1 MSVTTSRRVNF
12 WTLAAAGLGLL
23 TAVPDRAA
31 AQPPA
36 SQKAGAAAPEAMLAG
51 EWPQFLGP
59 QRNGLSSEPN
69 LLETWPEGGPKVVWR
84 VPGGVGMSGLAI
96 SRGRVLT
103 LVQRAGQQSVVALN
117 SRNGESLW
125 ETPIADAYRNP
136 MGDGPRATPAIVGNQ
151 VFVFSGAGLLVALDV
166 RDGKKLWSTDPLTEL
181 SGKEA
186 EYGMASSPLVI
197 GDQVIVTV
205 GAGKGTLAAYDIQ
218 SGKQVWTAGKDPA
231 GYSSPTLLE
240 VGGRSQIVS
249 YTGRSVLGV
258 APKTGEV
265 LWRYPFETNYD
276 CNIATPL
283 SIKGQLF
290 LSAGENHGSVLLDL
304 KPKAN
309 GEKFEVTE
317 VWQSFG
323 PKSVLRS
330 EWQTPILLDGFL
342 YGMDNVG
349 GAGPVTHLTCINAT
363 TGERAW
369 QVPRFGKGNLI
380 AADGK
385 LFMTTMAGELVVAR
399 ASSKK
404 YDELGR
410 ATVLETT
417 RQAPALS
424 NGRLYLRDGR
434 EIVCLD
440 VRKP

>member
-1 MSVTTSRRVNF
+1 MLLASSRRSHPIRIVAAF
-12 WTLAAAGLGLL
+12 VVAALLAWGVDRSIAQTPSAKDLAAA
-23 TAVPDRAA
+23 
-31 AQPPA
+31 
-36 SQKAGAAAPEAMLAG
+36 AG

-59 QRNGLSSEPN
+59 QRNGLSSDTG
-69 LLETWPEGGPKVVWR
+69 LLETWPEGGPKEIWR

-103 LVQRAGQQSVVALN
+103 MVQREGQQWLVALN
-117 SRNGESLW
+117 ALTGEPIW
-125 ETPIADAYRNP
+125 KAPIADAYRNP
-136 MGDGPRATPAIVGNQ
+136 MGDGPRATPAISGDR
-151 VFVFSGAGLLVALDV
+151 VFVFSGEGRLTAIDFTN
-166 RDGKKLWSTDPLTEL
+166 GKPLWSHDPLTEL

-197 GDQVIVTV
+197 GDQVIVTP
-205 GAGKGTLAAYDIQ
+205 GTPKGTLAAYDTKT
-218 SGKQVWTAGKDPA
+218 GKQVWTAGKDPA
-231 GYSSPTLLE
+231 GYSSPTLLD

-249 YTGRSVLGV
+249 YTGRSALGI

-283 SIKGQLF
+283 SIKGQLL

-304 KPKAN
+304 KPK
-309 GEKFEVTE
+309 GDKFELTE

-330 EWQTPILLDGFL
+330 EWQTPLLLDGFL

-349 GAGPVTHLTCINAT
+349 GAGPVTHLTCVNAA

-369 QVPRFGKGNLI
+369 QVLRFGKGNLI
-380 AADGK
+380 AAEGK
-385 LFMTTMAGELVVAR
+385 LFLTTMAGELVVAR

-410 ATVLETT
+410 VTLMETT

-424 NGRLYLRDGR
+424 HGRLYLRDGR
-434 EIVCLD
+434 EILCVD

>member
-1 MSVTTSRRVNF
+1 MSLASSRRSHQMKLATAFIVMVLLLESADRLIAQTTSAKVQE
-12 WTLAAAGLGLL
+12 AG
-23 TAVPDRAA
+23 
-31 AQPPA
+31 
-36 SQKAGAAAPEAMLAG
+36 AG

-59 QRNGLSSEPN
+59 QRNGLSAETG
-69 LLETWPEGGPKVVWR
+69 LLETWPDGGPKEVWR
-84 VPGGVGMSGLAI
+84 VSGGVGMSGLAI

-103 LVQRAGQQSVVALN
+103 MVQREGQQWVVALN
-117 SRNGESLW
+117 SRTGESLW
-125 ETPIADAYRNP
+125 EVPIADAYRNP

-151 VFVFSGAGLLVALDV
+151 AFVFSGEGLLVVLDV
-166 RDGKKLWSTDPLTEL
+166 RDGKKLWSSDPLTEL
-181 SGKEA
+181 SSKEA

-197 GDQVIVTV
+197 GDQVIVTP
-205 GAGKGTLAAYDIQ
+205 GTPKGTLVAYDAKT
-218 SGKQVWTAGKDPA
+218 GKQVWAAGSDPA
-231 GYSSPTLLE
+231 GYSSPTLLD

-249 YTGRSVLGV
+249 YTGRSVLGI
-258 APKTGEV
+258 APQTGEL

-304 KPKAN
+304 KPKSD
-309 GEKFEVTE
+309 KFELTE

-330 EWQTPILLDGFL
+330 EWQTPLLLDGFL

-385 LFMTTMAGELVVAR
+385 IFMTTMAGELVVAR

-434 EIVCLD
+434 EILCLD

>member
-12 WTLAAAGLGLL
+12 WTLAAACLALL

-59 QRNGLSSEPN
+59 QRNGISSEPN
-69 LLETWPEGGPKVVWR
+69 LIETWSEGGPKVVWR

-103 LVQRAGQQSVVALN
+103 LVQSKGQQWVVALN
-117 SRNGESLW
+117 SRTGESLW
-125 ETPIADAYRNP
+125 ETAIADAYRNP

-151 VFVFSGAGLLVALDV
+151 VFVFSGEGLLVALDV
-166 RDGKKLWSTDPLTEL
+166 RDGKKLWSADPLTEL

-205 GAGKGTLAAYDIQ
+205 GAGTGTLVAYDTKT
-218 SGKQVWTAGKDPA
+218 GKQVWTAGKDPA

-258 APKTGEV
+258 APQTGEV

-304 KPKAN
+304 KPKAD
-309 GEKFEVTE
+309 KFEITE
-317 VWQSFG
+317 AWQSFG

-349 GAGPVTHLTCINAT
+349 GAGPVTHLTCVNAT

-424 NGRLYLRDGR
+424 NGRLFLRDGR
-434 EIVCLD
+434 EIISLD
-440 VRKP
+440 VRRP

>member
-1 MSVTTSRRVNF
+1 MSVATSHRVNY
-12 WTLAAAGLGLL
+12 WTLAAACLALL
-23 TAVPDRAA
+23 AAVPDRAS
-31 AQPPA
+31 AQPSA
-36 SQKAGAAAPEAMLAG
+36 SQKTGAAAPEAMLAG

-59 QRNGLSSEPN
+59 QRNGISSEPN
-69 LLETWPEGGPKVVWR
+69 LIATWPEGGPKGVWR

-103 LVQRAGQQSVVALN
+103 LVQREGQQWVVALN
-117 SRNGESLW
+117 SRTGESLW
-125 ETPIADAYRNP
+125 ETAIADAYRNP

-166 RDGKKLWSTDPLTEL
+166 RDGKQLWSADPLTEL

-205 GAGKGTLAAYDIQ
+205 GAGKGTLAAYDTKT
-218 SGKQVWTAGKDPA
+218 GKPVWTAGKDPA

-290 LSAGENHGSVLLDL
+290 LSAGENHGSTLLNL

-309 GEKFEVTE
+309 GEKFEITE

-349 GAGPVTHLTCINAT
+349 GAGPVTHLTCVNAT
-363 TGERAW
+363 TGDRAW

-417 RQAPALS
+417 RQAPSLS
-424 NGRLYLRDGR
+424 NGRLFLRDGR

-440 VRKP
+440 VRRP

>member
-1 MSVTTSRRVNF
+1 MSLASNCRSVRMRIATALVAVLL
-12 WTLAAAGLGLL
+12 LAAEAKHSVAQSAS
-23 TAVPDRAA
+23 TKDQEAAV
-31 AQPPA
+31 
-36 SQKAGAAAPEAMLAG
+36 G

-59 QRNGLSSEPN
+59 QRNGLSGETG
-69 LLETWPEGGPKVVWR
+69 LLEAWPDDGPKEVWR

-103 LVQRAGQQSVVALN
+103 MVQRDGQQWLVALN
-117 SRNGESLW
+117 ALTGESIW
-125 ETPIADAYRNP
+125 KAPIADAYRNP
-136 MGDGPRATPAIVGNQ
+136 MGDGPRATPAISGDR
-151 VFVFSGAGLLVALDV
+151 VFVFSGEGRLTAINFN
-166 RDGKKLWSTDPLTEL
+166 DGKPLWSHDPLTEL

-186 EYGMASSPLVI
+186 EYGMASSPLVV
-197 GDQVIVTV
+197 GDHVIVTP
-205 GAGKGTLAAYDIQ
+205 GTPKGTLVAYDTKT
-218 SGKQVWTAGKDPA
+218 GKQLWTAGKDSA
-231 GYSSPTLLE
+231 GYSSPTLLD

-249 YTGRSVLGV
+249 YTGRSALGV
-258 APKTGEV
+258 VPKTGEV

-283 SIKGQLF
+283 AIKGQLF

-309 GEKFEVTE
+309 GEKIELTE

-330 EWQTPILLDGFL
+330 EWQTPLLLDGFL

-349 GAGPVTHLTCINAT
+349 GAGPVTHLTCVNAT

-369 QVPRFGKGNLI
+369 QVLRFGKGNLI

-410 ATVLETT
+410 VTVLETT
-417 RQAPALS
+417 RQTPALS

-434 EIVCLD
+434 EILCLD

>member
-1 MSVTTSRRVNF
+1 MSLVFHCRSDRMRIVSAF
-12 WTLAAAGLGLL
+12 VAALLMLAPAARS
-23 TAVPDRAA
+23 V
-31 AQPPA
+31 AQTP
-36 SQKAGAAAPEAMLAG
+36 SDKTPEAAG

-59 QRNGLSSEPN
+59 QRNGLSGETG
-69 LLETWPEGGPKVVWR
+69 LLEAWPAGGPKEVWR

-103 LVQRAGQQSVVALN
+103 MVQREGQQWLVALN
-117 SRNGESLW
+117 AMTGESIW
-125 ETPIADAYRNP
+125 KAPIADAYRNP
-136 MGDGPRATPAIVGNQ
+136 MGDGPRATPAISGDR
-151 VFVFSGAGLLVALDV
+151 VFVFSGEGRLTAIDFK
-166 RDGKKLWSTDPLTEL
+166 DGSKLWSHDPLTEL

-186 EYGMASSPLVI
+186 EYGMASSPLVV

-205 GAGKGTLAAYDIQ
+205 GAAKGTLVAYDTKT
-218 SGKQVWTAGKDPA
+218 GKQVWTAGKDPA
-231 GYSSPTLLE
+231 GYSSPTLLD

-249 YTGRSVLGV
+249 YTGRSAIGV

-283 SIKGQLF
+283 SIKGQLL

-304 KPKAN
+304 KPQ
-309 GEKFEVTE
+309 GDKFELTE

-330 EWQTPILLDGFL
+330 EWQTPLLLDGFL

-349 GAGPVTHLTCINAT
+349 GAGPVTHLTCVNAA

-369 QVPRFGKGNLI
+369 QVLRFGKGNLI

-385 LFMTTMAGELVVAR
+385 IFMTTMAGELVVAR

-410 ATVLETT
+410 ATLMETT

-434 EIVCLD
+434 EIICLD

>member
-12 WTLAAAGLGLL
+12 RTLAAACLALL

-59 QRNGLSSEPN
+59 QRNGISSEPN
-69 LLETWPEGGPKVVWR
+69 LIETWPEGGPKVVWR

-103 LVQRAGQQSVVALN
+103 LVQSKGQQWVVALN
-117 SRNGESLW
+117 SRTGESLW
-125 ETPIADAYRNP
+125 ETAIADAYRNP

-151 VFVFSGAGLLVALDV
+151 VFVFSGEGLLVALDV
-166 RDGKKLWSTDPLTEL
+166 RDGKKLWSADPLTEL

-205 GAGKGTLAAYDIQ
+205 GAGTGTLVAFDTKT
-218 SGKQVWTAGKDPA
+218 GKQVWTAGKDPA

-240 VGGRSQIVS
+240 VGGRSQVGS
-249 YTGRSVLGV
+249 STGRSVLGV
-258 APKTGEV
+258 APQTGEV

-304 KPKAN
+304 KPKAD
-309 GEKFEVTE
+309 KFEITE
-317 VWQSFG
+317 AWQSFG

-349 GAGPVTHLTCINAT
+349 GAGPVTHLTCVNAT

-424 NGRLYLRDGR
+424 NGRLFLRDGR
-434 EIVCLD
+434 EIISLD
-440 VRKP
+440 VRRP